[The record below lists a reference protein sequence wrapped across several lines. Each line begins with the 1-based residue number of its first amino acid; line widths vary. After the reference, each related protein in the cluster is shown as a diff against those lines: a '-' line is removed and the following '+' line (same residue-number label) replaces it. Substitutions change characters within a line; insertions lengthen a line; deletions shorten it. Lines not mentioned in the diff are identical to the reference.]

1 MLAIMGKKSISTS
14 DPYDSALEWF
24 KNRNGV
30 DFLDLVDDE
39 TKRQAFYKKATSEN
53 DKDEKAVQSCY
64 RHTISN
70 HYK

>member
-1 MLAIMGKKSISTS
+1 MLATMEKKSISTS
-14 DPYDSALEWF
+14 NPYDSALEWF
-24 KNRNGV
+24 KKRNGV

-39 TKRQAFYKKATSEN
+39 AKRQAFYKKAASEK
-53 DKDEKAVQSCY
+53 DKDEEAVQSCY